1 MMAEPLKD
9 PKVPNRFVY
18 LLRMQGSTD
27 FKMGIAVDVRARAAS
42 LPEQIDLAASLR
54 IECTTLP
61 ARKLEQILHAMFH
74 RYRLAT
80 HQGDGATEWFD
91 GTCFEKVRD
100 FIAVHCSLLGCSAPE
115 PIPVRPQ
122 LLSPA
127 PRVSREEAYR
137 RRLEE
142 WERAKAASLA
152 TCNAVIG
159 SCLGLLRAAGARG
172 ALKGRGIWR
181 NRYGMREEFI
191 VFDAAPESVAW
202 LECTRSSDPEVRSW
216 VSFCYDAQDG
226 DRVGRCYYNYTLCTV
241 AVCEEDGRGWYVINR
256 PDSKLNAATPLFAE
270 LSLLLESIPP
280 LSAYALRKGRAILK
294 NSDVRWDELL
304 SA

>member
-1 MMAEPLKD
+1 MAEPLENSKL
-9 PKVPNRFVY
+9 PNPFVY

-27 FKMGIAVDVRARAAS
+27 FKMGVAVDVQARAAS
-42 LPEQIDLAASLR
+42 LPEQIDLVASLR

-61 ARKLEQILHAMFH
+61 ARKLEQILHSMFH

-100 FIAVHCSLLGCSAPE
+100 FIATHCSLLGCSAPE
-115 PIPVRPQ
+115 PVPVKPP
-122 LLSPA
+122 LLSRG
-127 PRVSREEAYR
+127 PRVSREEANR
-137 RRLEE
+137 RRLED
-142 WERAKAASLA
+142 WERAKAASVA
-152 TCNAVIG
+152 TCNAVMG
-159 SCLGLLRAAGARG
+159 NCLGLLRAAGASG

-202 LECTRSSDPEVRSW
+202 LECTRSSDPTVRSW
-216 VSFCYDAQDG
+216 VSVCYDQRDG
-226 DRVGRCYYNYTLCTV
+226 DRVGRCYRNYTLCTA
-241 AVCEEDGRGWYVINR
+241 AVCEKDGRGWYVIDR
-256 PDSKLNAATPLFAE
+256 PDSRLNAVSPLFSE
-270 LSLLLESIPP
+270 LSLFLDSIPP

-294 NSDVRWDELL
+294 RSDLRWDELL